1 MAMSEMVE
9 ASGVHGVLHMVGVRK
24 TFDAELA
31 PVRALR
37 GVDLDVA
44 PGEFVAITGPSGCG
58 KSTLLNVVAGLEEAD
73 EGSVTLA
80 GHTVTGLNAAGRARL
95 RQRHVGFVFQFFN
108 LLDELNAL
116 ENVAIAG
123 LIAGE
128 KRKPAEARAREL
140 LGLLGLAEKAS
151 QFPATLSGGQRQRLA
166 IARALINRPTLLLA
180 DEPTGAL
187 DAAGGAEIVELL
199 TRLNRD
205 GQTIVLV
212 SHSADLASAASRVVT
227 MRDGAITDLVASG
240 S

>member
-1 MAMSEMVE
+1 MDETNA
-9 ASGVHGVLHMVGVRK
+9 VLTVRGVRK

-37 GVDLDVA
+37 GVDLDVVS
-44 PGEFVAITGPSGCG
+44 GEFIAITGPSGCG
-58 KSTLLNVVAGLEEAD
+58 KSTLLNVVAGLDAPEEGTVD
-73 EGSVTLA
+73 LA
-80 GHTVTGLNAAGRARL
+80 GQRVTGLDAAARARL

-116 ENVAIAG
+116 ENVAIAS

-128 KRKPAEARAREL
+128 KRRPAEARAREL
-140 LGLLGLAEKAS
+140 LGLLGLADKAT
-151 QFPATLSGGQRQRLA
+151 QFPATMSGGQRQRLA
-166 IARALINRPTLLLA
+166 IARALINKPTLLLA

-187 DAAGGAEIVELL
+187 DAAGGAEILELL
-199 TRLNRD
+199 RRLNAD

-212 SHSADLASAASRVVT
+212 THSAELASAASRVVT
-227 MRDGAITDLVASG
+227 MRDGAISDVALSG